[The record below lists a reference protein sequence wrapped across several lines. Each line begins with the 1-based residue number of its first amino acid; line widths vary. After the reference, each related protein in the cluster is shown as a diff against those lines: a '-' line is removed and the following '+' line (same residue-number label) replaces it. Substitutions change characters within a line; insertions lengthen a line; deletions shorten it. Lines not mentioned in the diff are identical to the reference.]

1 MKEITSRYAEALFS
15 LKRDSNSLES
25 TQKEIKELKKIFVEN
40 PDFIVILSSSYKS
53 IEEKEQII
61 DKSLVGVDD
70 EIKSLLKVVCQN
82 HRAKYIIEIFD
93 EFNSLVNE
101 YRGVKEGLV
110 YSAQK
115 LNEAQLNKLNKKIS
129 DVEHM
134 PTELKNIV
142 DPSLIGGVKVVIN
155 DHIYDGSI
163 KHHIEDMKISLL
175 K

>member
-1 MKEITSRYAEALFS
+1 MNEITTRYATALYS
-15 LKRDSNSLES
+15 LKLDSNKLLES
-25 TQKEIKELKKIFVEN
+25 QKEVRELKKIFLEN

-53 IEEKEQII
+53 SEEKIKII
-61 DKSLVGVDD
+61 DKTLVGVDD
-70 EIKSLLKVVCQN
+70 EIKSWIKIITQN
-82 HRAKYIIEIFD
+82 HRASHLIDIFD
-93 EFNSLVNE
+93 GFISLVNE

-110 YSAQK
+110 YSTERLSENQLTK
-115 LNEAQLNKLNKKIS
+115 LNQKIS
-129 DVEHM
+129 EVENI
-134 PTELKNIV
+134 PVELKNII

>member
-1 MKEITSRYAEALFS
+1 MNEIASRYATALYS
-15 LKRDSNSLES
+15 LKLDSNKLLES
-25 TQKEIKELKKIFVEN
+25 QKEVRELKKIFLEN

-53 IEEKEQII
+53 NEEKIKII

-70 EIKSLLKVVCQN
+70 EIKSWIKIITQN
-82 HRAKYIIEIFD
+82 HRASHLIDIFD
-93 EFNSLVNE
+93 GFISLVNE

-110 YSAQK
+110 YSTEKLSENQLTK
-115 LNEAQLNKLNKKIS
+115 LNQKIS
-129 DVEHM
+129 EVENI
-134 PTELKNIV
+134 PVELKNII

>member
-1 MKEITSRYAEALFS
+1 MNEIASRYATALYS
-15 LKRDSNSLES
+15 LKLDSNKLLES
-25 TQKEIKELKKIFVEN
+25 QNEVRELKKIFSEN

-53 IEEKEQII
+53 NEEKIKII
-61 DKSLVGVDD
+61 DKTLVGVDD
-70 EIKSLLKVVCQN
+70 EIKSWIKIITQN
-82 HRAKYIIEIFD
+82 HRAAYLIDIFD
-93 EFNSLVNE
+93 GFISLVNE

-110 YSAQK
+110 YSTERLSENQLTK
-115 LNEAQLNKLNKKIS
+115 LNQKIS
-129 DVEHM
+129 EVENI
-134 PTELKNIV
+134 PVELKNII

>member
-1 MKEITSRYAEALFS
+1 MNEIASRYATALYS
-15 LKRDSNSLES
+15 LKLDSNKLLES
-25 TQKEIKELKKIFVEN
+25 QEEVRELKKIFLEN

-53 IEEKEQII
+53 NEEKIKII
-61 DKSLVGVDD
+61 DKTLVGVDD
-70 EIKSLLKVVCQN
+70 EIKSWIKIITQN
-82 HRAKYIIEIFD
+82 HRASHLIDIFD
-93 EFNSLVNE
+93 GFISLVNE

-110 YSAQK
+110 YSTEKLSENQLTK
-115 LNEAQLNKLNKKIS
+115 LNQKIS
-129 DVEHM
+129 EVENI
-134 PTELKNIV
+134 PVELKNII

>member
-1 MKEITSRYAEALFS
+1 MNEITSRYATALYS
-15 LKRDSNSLES
+15 LKLDSQQLLES
-25 TQKEIKELKKIFVEN
+25 QKEVRELKKIFLEN

-53 IEEKEQII
+53 NEEKVEII
-61 DKSLVGVDD
+61 DKTLVGVDD
-70 EIKSLLKVVCQN
+70 EIKSWIKIITQN
-82 HRAKYIIEIFD
+82 HRASQLVDIFD
-93 EFNSLVNE
+93 GFISLVNE

-110 YSAQK
+110 YSTEK
-115 LNEAQLNKLNKKIS
+115 LSDAQLTKLNKKIS
-129 DVEHM
+129 EAENIPVD
-134 PTELKNIV
+134 LKNII

>member
-1 MKEITSRYAEALFS
+1 MNEIASRYATALYS
-15 LKRDSNSLES
+15 LKLDSKKLLES
-25 TQKEIKELKKIFVEN
+25 QKEVRELKKIFVEN

-53 IEEKEQII
+53 NEEKIKII

-70 EIKSLLKVVCQN
+70 EIKSWIKIITQN
-82 HRAKYIIEIFD
+82 HRASHLIDIFD
-93 EFNSLVNE
+93 GFISLVNE

-110 YSAQK
+110 YSTEKLSENQLTK
-115 LNEAQLNKLNKKIS
+115 LNQKIS
-129 DVEHM
+129 EVENI
-134 PTELKNIV
+134 PVELKNII

>member
-1 MKEITSRYAEALFS
+1 MNEITTRYATALYS
-15 LKRDSNSLES
+15 LKLDSNRLLES
-25 TQKEIKELKKIFVEN
+25 QKEVRELKKIFMEN

-53 IEEKEQII
+53 NEEKIKII
-61 DKSLVGVDD
+61 DKTLVGVDD
-70 EIKSLLKVVCQN
+70 EIKSWIKIITQN
-82 HRAKYIIEIFD
+82 HRASHLIDIFD
-93 EFNSLVNE
+93 GFISLVNE

-110 YSAQK
+110 YSTERLSENQLTK
-115 LNEAQLNKLNKKIS
+115 LNQKIGEAENIP
-129 DVEHM
+129 V
-134 PTELKNIV
+134 ELKNII

>member
-1 MKEITSRYAEALFS
+1 MNEITSRYATALYS
-15 LKRDSNSLES
+15 LKLDSQQLLES
-25 TQKEIKELKKIFVEN
+25 QKEVRELKNIFLEN

-53 IEEKEQII
+53 SEEKVEII
-61 DKSLVGVDD
+61 DKTLVGVDD
-70 EIKSLLKVVCQN
+70 EIKSWIKIIAQN
-82 HRAKYIIEIFD
+82 HRASQLVDIFD
-93 EFNSLVNE
+93 GFISLVNE

-110 YSAQK
+110 YSTEK
-115 LNEAQLNKLNKKIS
+115 LSEAQLTKLNKKIS
-129 DVEHM
+129 EVENI
-134 PTELKNIV
+134 PVDLKNII